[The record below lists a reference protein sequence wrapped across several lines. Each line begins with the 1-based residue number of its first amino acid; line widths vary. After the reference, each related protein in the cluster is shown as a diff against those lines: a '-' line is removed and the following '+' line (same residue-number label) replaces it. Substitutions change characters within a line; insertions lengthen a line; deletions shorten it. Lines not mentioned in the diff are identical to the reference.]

1 LEEEEEVLVDDAA
14 AAEDVLTV
22 FPRAA
27 KAARRP

>member
-1 LEEEEEVLVDDAA
+1 LEAEEAAPVDDAA
-14 AAEDVLTV
+14 AEEDVLTV